1 MIGIVGL
8 GYVGVTSLLCFHKLG
23 AHVIGVDN
31 NDTRIKDLNSGKLPI
46 HDSDLDAYL
55 KDVFK
60 DIEFN
65 TDLSSLKDCSDIF
78 ICVPTNS
85 KEGRLNLDSV
95 KSVIRELDKIG
106 EFNFWIRS
114 TVDTPSVF
122 ETLNSKTSRIFS
134 FPEFLR
140 EGKCWEDF
148 FNPPLLILGGDKCE
162 DTLVYSMLKDN
173 IRKPDICNIPEAIT
187 VKIASNAFHALKVA
201 FTNEL
206 RNIEW
211 IEKIDLSK
219 VMSIFS
225 TDQKLNVSK
234 AYLKPGLPFGGPCL
248 PKDTLALSSV
258 IRRND
263 SSKNLFQSVLDSNN
277 YMHLKYAE
285 AISNKFEGKR
295 IGFYGLEF
303 KPGTGD
309 LRNSPILEII
319 KLVSKK
325 NNVLVF
331 DELLSEDM
339 IRSNNLVCTSSLIDL
354 ADQSDVLITYK
365 NGVSFPH
372 LIDWNNISI

>member
-1 MIGIVGL
+1 MIGVVGL

-23 AHVIGVDN
+23 AQVIGVDN
-31 NDTRIKDLNSGKLPI
+31 NVTRIKDLNLGNLPI

-60 DIEFN
+60 YIEFT
-65 TDLSSLKDCSDIF
+65 TDLSSLKNCSDIF

-106 EFNFWIRS
+106 EFNIWIRS

-122 ETLNSKTSRIFS
+122 ETLNSRTSRIFS

-148 FNPPLLILGGDKCE
+148 FDPPLLILGGDKCE
-162 DTLVYSMLKDN
+162 DTLIYSLLNDK
-173 IRKPDICNIPEAIT
+173 IRKPNVCNIAEAIT
-187 VKIASNAFHALKVA
+187 VKIASNAFHALKVT

-211 IEKIDLSK
+211 IEKIDLAK

-225 TDQKLNVSK
+225 TDHKLNISN

-258 IRRND
+258 IKRND
-263 SSKNLFQSVLDSNN
+263 GSKNLFLSILESNDYIHLN
-277 YMHLKYAE
+277 YAK
-285 AISNKFEGKR
+285 AISERFKDKT

-309 LRNSPILEII
+309 LRNSPIIEII
-319 KLVSKK
+319 RLVSR
-325 NNVLVF
+325 NNQVLVF
-331 DELLSEDM
+331 DELLFTADLSLSNLISASSIDDLTN
-339 IRSNNLVCTSSLIDL
+339 RSDIV
-354 ADQSDVLITYK
+354 ITYK
-365 NGVSFPH
+365 KGVSFPNQ
-372 LIDWNNISI
+372 IDWDNIFI